1 MSVRIIIAD
10 DHKIVRQGLR
20 SLLENEK
27 NYAVIAEADNGRSVI
42 QYANELKPDIV
53 IMDISMPDINGIDAT
68 RQIRSEQPDVKIIA
82 LSMHSDARY
91 VLEMLDAGASGY
103 LLKDCAMEELTQAI
117 QNVISNQWFV
127 SPAIAGVLIR
137 KLNNRY
143 SEVVVDSETLSP
155 REQVVLRMLAD
166 GMITKNIAAELNV
179 SIKTIE
185 THRHHIMEKLG
196 LHSVAELTKYAIR
209 KGLTSLEK

>member
-185 THRHHIMEKLG
+185 THRQHIMEKLG

>member
-1 MSVRIIIAD
+1 
-10 DHKIVRQGLR
+10 
-20 SLLENEK
+20 
-27 NYAVIAEADNGRSVI
+27 
-42 QYANELKPDIV
+42 
-53 IMDISMPDINGIDAT
+53 
-68 RQIRSEQPDVKIIA
+68 
-82 LSMHSDARY
+82 
-91 VLEMLDAGASGY
+91 
-103 LLKDCAMEELTQAI
+103 MEELTQAI

-185 THRHHIMEKLG
+185 THRQHIMEKLG